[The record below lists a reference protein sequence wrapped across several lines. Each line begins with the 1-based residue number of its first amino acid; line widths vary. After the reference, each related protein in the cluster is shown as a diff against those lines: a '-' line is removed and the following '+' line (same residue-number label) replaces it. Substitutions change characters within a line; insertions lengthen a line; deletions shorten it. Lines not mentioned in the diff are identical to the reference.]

1 MAKTKM
7 TLADFKNWKK
17 EGKKFTFVTAYD
29 YTTASIVDE
38 SDCNIILVGDSLGMI
53 MLGYDSTVPVTM
65 EDMIHHA
72 RAVSRGC
79 QGPLLVVD
87 MPFMSYQAGF
97 EQAMLNAGRLMQ
109 EGRANAVKLEGGQEI
124 CAKVQ
129 AMVQAG
135 IPVCGHVGLTPQSV
149 NAFGG
154 FHVQGRDQAKAQ
166 KLLDDAR
173 ALDRAGC
180 FAVVLECV
188 PSELAKRVTESVS
201 CLTIGIGAGPDCDGQ
216 VLVGQ
221 DLLAMYSDFK
231 PKFVKHY
238 AQVGELVKQ
247 GVAAYC
253 DEVRRGVF
261 PDAAHSFSMP
271 QDIVDGL
278 K

>member
-1 MAKTKM
+1 MKQTVA
-7 TLADFKNWKK
+7 TLAEMKK
-17 EGKKFTFVTAYD
+17 AGRKACMVTAYD
-29 YTTASIVDE
+29 YTMARLVSVAGADM
-38 SDCNIILVGDSLGMI
+38 ILVGDSLGMV
-53 MLGYDSTVPVTM
+53 MMGLEDTVSVTM

-231 PKFVKHY
+231 PKFVKHF

-247 GVAAYC
+247 GVGAYC

-271 QDIVDGL
+271 QER
-278 K
+278 

>member
-1 MAKTKM
+1 MKQTVA
-7 TLADFKNWKK
+7 TLAEMKK
-17 EGKKFTFVTAYD
+17 AGRKACMVTAYD
-29 YTTASIVDE
+29 YTMARLVSAAGADM
-38 SDCNIILVGDSLGMI
+38 ILVGDSLGMV
-53 MLGYDSTVPVTM
+53 MMGLEDTLSVTM

-79 QGPLLVVD
+79 QGPLLVAD

-124 CAKVQ
+124 CAKVA

-154 FHVQGRDQAKAQ
+154 FHVQGRDGDKAQ

-188 PSELAKRVTESVS
+188 PQELARRVTASVS

-231 PKFVKHY
+231 PKFVKHF

-247 GVAAYC
+247 GVGAYC

-271 QDIVDGL
+271 QDVVDGL
-278 K
+278 R

>member
-1 MAKTKM
+1 MKQTVA
-7 TLADFKNWKK
+7 TLAEMKK
-17 EGKKFTFVTAYD
+17 AGRKACMVTASD
-29 YTTASIVDE
+29 YTMARLVSVAGADM
-38 SDCNIILVGDSLGMI
+38 ILVGDSLGMV
-53 MLGYDSTVPVTM
+53 MMGLEDTVSVTM

-247 GVAAYC
+247 GVGAYC

>member
-1 MAKTKM
+1 MKQTVA
-7 TLADFKNWKK
+7 TLAELKK
-17 EGKKFTFVTAYD
+17 AGLKACMVTAYD
-29 YTTASIVDE
+29 YTMARLVSVAGADM
-38 SDCNIILVGDSLGMI
+38 ILVGDSLGMV
-53 MLGYDSTVPVTM
+53 MLGLEDTVSVTM

-247 GVAAYC
+247 GVGAYC

>member
-1 MAKTKM
+1 MKQTVA
-7 TLADFKNWKK
+7 TLAEMKK
-17 EGKKFTFVTAYD
+17 AGRKACMVTAYD
-29 YTTASIVDE
+29 YTMARLVSVAGADM
-38 SDCNIILVGDSLGMI
+38 ILVGDSLGMV
-53 MLGYDSTVPVTM
+53 MMGLEDTVSVTM

-124 CAKVQ
+124 CGKIQ

-247 GVAAYC
+247 GVGAYC

-261 PDAAHSFSMP
+261 PDVAHSFSMP

>member
-1 MAKTKM
+1 MKQTVA
-7 TLADFKNWKK
+7 TLAEMKK
-17 EGKKFTFVTAYD
+17 AGRKACMVTAYD
-29 YTTASIVDE
+29 YTMARLVSVAGADM
-38 SDCNIILVGDSLGMI
+38 ILVGDSLGMV
-53 MLGYDSTVPVTM
+53 MMGLEDTVSVTM

-124 CAKVQ
+124 CGKIQ

-231 PKFVKHY
+231 PKFVKHF
-238 AQVGELVKQ
+238 AQAGELVKQ
-247 GVAAYC
+247 GVGAYC

-261 PDAAHSFSMP
+261 PDADHSFSMP

>member
-1 MAKTKM
+1 MKQTVA
-7 TLADFKNWKK
+7 TLAEMKK
-17 EGKKFTFVTAYD
+17 AGRKACMVTAYD
-29 YTTASIVDE
+29 YTMARLVSVAGADM
-38 SDCNIILVGDSLGMI
+38 ILVGDSLGMV
-53 MLGYDSTVPVTM
+53 MLGLEDTVSVTM

-124 CAKVQ
+124 CDKIQ

-231 PKFVKHY
+231 PKFVKHF
-238 AQVGELVKQ
+238 AQAGELIKQ
-247 GVAAYC
+247 GVGAYC

-261 PDAAHSFSMP
+261 PDADHSFSMP

>member
-1 MAKTKM
+1 MKQTVA
-7 TLADFKNWKK
+7 TLAEMKK
-17 EGKKFTFVTAYD
+17 AGRKACMVTAYD
-29 YTTASIVDE
+29 YTMARLVSVAGADM
-38 SDCNIILVGDSLGMI
+38 ILVGDSLGMV
-53 MLGYDSTVPVTM
+53 MMGLEDTVSVTM

-247 GVAAYC
+247 GVGAYC

-261 PDAAHSFSMP
+261 PDVAHSFSMP

>member
-1 MAKTKM
+1 MKQTVA
-7 TLADFKNWKK
+7 TLAEMKK
-17 EGKKFTFVTAYD
+17 AGRKACMVTAYD
-29 YTTASIVDE
+29 YTMARLVSVAGADM
-38 SDCNIILVGDSLGMI
+38 ILVGDSLGMV
-53 MLGYDSTVPVTM
+53 MMGLEDTVSVTM

-247 GVAAYC
+247 GVGAYC